1 MTRSLYVSSV
11 ESVVVAVPHP
21 VVVMTGS
28 QFVVHKDLV
37 EKFEKLYEEQLLE
50 WQAESICDD
59 DQNLVLQIYN
69 KNKDI
74 FELFPSNE
82 WFTLFSRHLNK
93 ND

>member
-1 MTRSLYVSSV
+1 M
-11 ESVVVAVPHP
+11 
-21 VVVMTGS
+21 
-28 QFVVHKDLV
+28 K
-37 EKFEKLYEEQLLE
+37 
-50 WQAESICDD
+50 I
-59 DQNLVLQIYN
+59 LVLVISGGECPIYN